1 MNYKIVTYPA
11 FEREFK
17 RLAKKYK
24 SLKTDM
30 LSLRD
35 ELMLNPMLGVDLGGG
50 VRKVRMQITSKGK
63 GKSGGARVITMLIQ
77 RSEDLN
83 EVGLHY
89 IFDKSELENI
99 TDKELSAIL
108 KKNGVI

>member
-1 MNYKIVTYPA
+1 
-11 FEREFK
+11 
-17 RLAKKYK
+17 
-24 SLKTDM
+24 M

>member
-24 SLKTDM
+24 SLKTDK

>member
-1 MNYKIVTYPA
+1 
-11 FEREFK
+11 
-17 RLAKKYK
+17 
-24 SLKTDM
+24 M

-83 EVGLHY
+83 EVGLHF

>member
-1 MNYKIVTYPA
+1 M
-11 FEREFK
+11 
-17 RLAKKYK
+17 
-24 SLKTDM
+24 
-30 LSLRD
+30 
-35 ELMLNPMLGVDLGGG
+35 GGG

-89 IFDKSELENI
+89 IFGKSELENR
-99 TDKELSAIL
+99 TDKIRKEWREQ
-108 KKNGVI
+108 VR